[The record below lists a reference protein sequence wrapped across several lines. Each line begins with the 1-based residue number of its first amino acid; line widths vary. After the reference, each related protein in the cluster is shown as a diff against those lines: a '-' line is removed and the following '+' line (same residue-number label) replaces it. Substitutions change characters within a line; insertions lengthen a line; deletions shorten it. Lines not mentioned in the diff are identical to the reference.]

1 MMRAY
6 VVAWLVVWPAYGQ
19 FSAQPVASNL
29 DSPIFATFAPGEP
42 DKLYIL
48 ERGGDIMAL
57 DLNTNTLSPFFTI
70 TGLNLS
76 GEGGALGLAFHPDY
90 ASNGLI
96 YANITSGSPMN
107 TVIRQFTNSGG
118 TVGSPVDILTFA
130 QPQTNHNG
138 GWIGFN
144 PQATGPAANYL
155 YIATGDGGGSDDND
169 AGHTAGTGNAQ
180 DITSNLLGKILRI
193 DVGATGGSY
202 TNPASNPFVGVTGD
216 DEIFAYGLRNPFRAS
231 FDRDTGDLYIG
242 DVGQGAREEIDR
254 ILGNS
259 SGGENFGWRLRE
271 GTIATPS
278 GGVGGA
284 PPPGNVE
291 PIYDYTRGSGAYQGN
306 TVTGG
311 VLYRGPGAAL
321 QGKYVFGDYGSDN
334 LWLFDPADPYGTVTN
349 INQQIAGYAD
359 IDNPVAFAE
368 DTEGNLYV
376 VDLGVFNQLGQVIE
390 PGQVFR
396 IDVLHPGDANGDGM
410 VNLAD
415 LQILGDNWQSDTAT
429 WSEADFTGDGL
440 VNLGDLQVLGDNW
453 GHGVGP
459 DARLVPEPGM
469 VAMLL
474 LAGPTAL
481 LRPGQAWRRLGVLA
495 GRLEN
500 IACRR
505 VNALLE

>member
-1 MMRAY
+1 MDVVRAC
-6 VVAWLVVWPAYGQ
+6 VGMCLLASSAYGQ

-90 ASNGLI
+90 ASNGLF
-96 YANITSGSPMN
+96 YANITSGSPMH

-144 PQATGPAANYL
+144 PPAAGPAANYL

-169 AGHTAGTGNAQ
+169 AGHTAGIGNAQ

-231 FDRDTGDLYIG
+231 FDRATGDLYIG

-254 ILGNS
+254 ILGTS
-259 SGGENFGWRLRE
+259 PGGENFGWRLRE

-278 GGVGGA
+278 GGVGGS
-284 PPPGNVE
+284 PPADNIE
-291 PIYDYTRGSGAYQGN
+291 PIYDYTHGSGAYQGN

-321 QGKYVFGDYGSDN
+321 QGKYVFGDYISDH
-334 LWLFDPADPYGTVTN
+334 LWTFDPADPAATVAN
-349 INQQIAGYAD
+349 IDDQIAGYDD

-368 DTEGNLYV
+368 DAAGRLYV
-376 VDLGVFNQLGQVIE
+376 VDLGVFNFQGQVIE

-415 LQILGDNWQSDTAT
+415 LQILGDNWQSNSAS
-429 WSEADFTGDGL
+429 WSMADFTGDGV
-440 VNLGDLQVLGDNW
+440 VNLADLQVLGDNW
-453 GHGVGP
+453 GFGVGP
-459 DARLVPEPGM
+459 DAQLIPEPGM
-469 VAMLL
+469 FAMLL
-474 LAGPTAL
+474 LVGPAAL
-481 LRPGQAWRRLGVLA
+481 ARRGRAWWRPSELA

-500 IACRR
+500 IA
-505 VNALLE
+505 